1 MNLSNLTILDNNR
14 QVVQTGTTKPPQPPQ
29 PPKQMETLTNS
40 SENPLLDPNINI
52 QKLEKLNQ
60 QLRTGKISTQA
71 SKKVIMRT
79 NPKMLEKLE
88 NTTRLEVTKLLLENL
103 KWSIQIKKLIIGW
116 NPFTEKYKKLN
127 FDGLLLDPNLI
138 SENAETRANQILTN
152 SLLLK
157 ETLTLL
163 IEDPKH
169 KPQYGP
175 SDYFLNLLVE
185 NNSHSQFIR
194 ELQLLLEFKQKY
206 FVKFSDKF
214 AESVNSGIISNQL
227 TEVFKTMDSIEYFQ
241 PRYKLINNHIL
252 NFKNASD
259 NLHTSISSEISSIE
273 DNEVINKKLKSV
285 DYKIHALGL
294 YKRINNFCSWLDNGM
309 IQTQYTLNRLNSLK
323 IRRTDDFQNINYEKQ
338 AETNFD
344 VWSIIRD
351 NEAFMKSLQENLNG
365 DALVVGI
372 TTTDMLKVLNVSL

>member
-1 MNLSNLTILDNNR
+1 MNLSNLTILDRNG
-14 QVVQTGTTKPPQPPQ
+14 QVVQTGTTASQTPGVQPIP
-29 PPKQMETLTNS
+29 LSNS
-40 SENPLLDPNINI
+40 SENPLLDTNLNI
-52 QKLEKLNQ
+52 QKLEKLNS

-88 NTTRLEVTKLLLENL
+88 NTSRHEATKLLIENL
-103 KWSIQIKKLIIGW
+103 RWFIQIKKLIIGW
-116 NPFTEKYKKLN
+116 NPIAEKYKKLN
-127 FDGLLLDPNLI
+127 LDNLILDPNLI
-138 SENAETRANQILTN
+138 SENAENRANQILSN
-152 SLLLK
+152 SFLLK
-157 ETLTLL
+157 ETLTIL

-175 SDYFLNLLVE
+175 NEYFLNFLIE
-185 NNSHSQFIR
+185 NNSYSQFVK

-206 FVKFSDKF
+206 FVKFSEKF
-214 AESVNSGIISNQL
+214 AETVNDGIISGNL
-227 TEVFKTMDSIEYFQ
+227 TEVFKTMDNIDYFQ
-241 PRYKLINNHIL
+241 PRYKLINNHVL
-252 NFKNASD
+252 NFKNASE
-259 NLHTSISSEISSIE
+259 NLHTSITNTITEI
-273 DNEVINKKLKSV
+273 DDTEVNDKKLKSV

-294 YKRINNFCSWLDNGM
+294 YKRINNFCSWLDNGI

-344 VWSIIRD
+344 VWAIIRD

>member
-1 MNLSNLTILDNNR
+1 MNLSNLTVLDRNR
-14 QVVQTGTTKPPQPPQ
+14 QVIQTGTQTPGLQPIS
-29 PPKQMETLTNS
+29 LSNS
-40 SENPLLDPNINI
+40 SENPLLDTNLNLK
-52 QKLEKLNQ
+52 KLEKLNS
-60 QLRTGKISTQA
+60 QLRTGKINTQA

-88 NTTRLEVTKLLLENL
+88 NTSRHEATKLLIENL
-103 KWSIQIKKLIIGW
+103 RWFIQIKKLIIGW
-116 NPFTEKYKKLN
+116 NPIAKKYKKLN
-127 FDGLLLDPNLI
+127 LDNLILDPNLI
-138 SENAETRANQILTN
+138 SENAETRANQILSN
-152 SLLLK
+152 SFLLK
-157 ETLTLL
+157 ETLTIL

-175 SDYFLNLLVE
+175 NEYFLNFLIE
-185 NNSHSQFIR
+185 NNSYSQFVK

-206 FVKFSDKF
+206 FVKFSEKF
-214 AESVNSGIISNQL
+214 AETVNNGITSGNL
-227 TEVFKTMDSIEYFQ
+227 TEVFKTMDNIDYFQ
-241 PRYKLINNHIL
+241 PRYKLINNHVL
-252 NFKNASD
+252 NFKNASE
-259 NLHTSISSEISSIE
+259 NLHTSITNTITEI
-273 DNEVINKKLKSV
+273 DDTEVNDKKLKSV

-294 YKRINNFCSWLDNGM
+294 YKRINNFCSWLDNGI

-344 VWSIIRD
+344 VWAIIRD

>member
-1 MNLSNLTILDNNR
+1 MNLSNLTILDRNR
-14 QVVQTGTTKPPQPPQ
+14 QVVQTGTTPVTQTPGVQPMP
-29 PPKQMETLTNS
+29 LSNS
-40 SENPLLDPNINI
+40 SENPLLDTNLNI
-52 QKLEKLNQ
+52 QKLEKLNS

-88 NTTRLEVTKLLLENL
+88 NTSRHEATKLLIENL
-103 KWSIQIKKLIIGW
+103 RWFIQIKKLIIGW
-116 NPFTEKYKKLN
+116 NPIAEKYKKLN
-127 FDGLLLDPNLI
+127 LDNLLLDPNLI
-138 SENAETRANQILTN
+138 SENAETRANQILSN
-152 SLLLK
+152 SFLLK
-157 ETLTLL
+157 ETLTVL

-175 SDYFLNLLVE
+175 SEYFLNFLIE
-185 NNSHSQFIR
+185 NNSYSQFVK

-206 FVKFSDKF
+206 FVKFSEKF
-214 AESVNSGIISNQL
+214 AETINNGITSGNL
-227 TEVFKTMDSIEYFQ
+227 TEVFKTMDNIDYFQ
-241 PRYKLINNHIL
+241 PRYKLINNHVL
-252 NFKNASD
+252 NFKNASE
-259 NLHTSISSEISSIE
+259 NLHTSISNTITEI
-273 DNEVINKKLKSV
+273 DDTEVNDKKLKSV

-294 YKRINNFCSWLDNGM
+294 YKRINNFCSWLDNGI

-344 VWSIIRD
+344 VWAIIRD